1 MKFPYISPLERR
13 PLRKVAA
20 LFCTAMLGVMAA
32 CGGSS
37 SPAPIPTV
45 GSTAVQVNLG
55 DGPADWML
63 AFSMNVTSMSLT
75 GSNGSV
81 NVTNTATPMEML
93 HRLGTME
100 PMALI
105 SAPQGTYTGATMT
118 IAACNVTYL
127 DPTTKALVQKTIQGP
142 FNATIPF
149 GSNVTLGT
157 TPLAFNFDLDL
168 ENSVSMDGSGN
179 LQFSPKF
186 QISTGTQTAA
196 GNNGN
201 SARNGGMQQ
210 MMGVVNSS
218 SANSFSMTP
227 LQAINAFTFTVN
239 SATQFQGQ
247 ISNMAMMGTGMGV
260 LVSAILQPDG
270 SLLATRVRANMK
282 AGGIMGGGII
292 TSVTGLPGQPA
303 TQLTLVMQ
311 NGAGASMMS
320 SYLSQTITVN
330 LTAQTSYEVDD
341 DRIDLTKL
349 PFTPVFNATNIYAG
363 QSVLPTSTSGMMT
376 SGMSGMSSGTITAS
390 DVSLQEQGFR
400 GTNDLAITPGA
411 SGTFV
416 LSLVPGCAFATL
428 IGASPTDVVKITVY
442 QLTGTNVE
450 SSTAIPANSTVR
462 VHGLLFKNAGQWTLI
477 ASTIAAS

>member
-1 MKFPYISPLERR
+1 MRFPFISLLENR
-13 PLRKVAA
+13 PLRKAGALLCTALLAA
-20 LFCTAMLGVMAA
+20 LTACG
-32 CGGSS
+32 GGSS
-37 SPAPIPTV
+37 STTPLPTV
-45 GSTAVQVNLG
+45 QNTAVQVNLG

-63 AFSMNVTSMSLT
+63 AFSMNVTSMSLV

-81 NVTNTATPMEML
+81 NVTNSATPMEML

-105 SAPQGTYTGATMT
+105 SAPQGTYTSATMT
-118 IAACNVTYL
+118 IASCNVTYL
-127 DPTTKALVQKTIQGP
+127 DPNTKALVQKTIQGP
-142 FNATIPF
+142 FTATVPF
-149 GSNVTLGT
+149 GSNISLGT
-157 TPLAFNFDLDL
+157 TPMAFNFDLDL
-168 ENSVSMDGSGN
+168 ENSVTMDGSGN

-186 QISTGTQTAA
+186 QMSAGTQTAA

-201 SARNGGMQQ
+201 GARDGGMQQ
-210 MMGVVNSS
+210 MMGTVNSS

-227 LQAINAFTFTVN
+227 LQAANAFTFAVN
-239 SATQFQGQ
+239 SATKYQGQ
-247 ISNMAMMGTGMGV
+247 INNMGMMGSGMGV

-270 SLLATRVRANMK
+270 TLLATRVRANMK
-282 AGGIMGGGII
+282 AGGIMGGGI
-292 TSVTGLPGQPA
+292 VTAVNSQPGQAA

-311 NGAGASMMS
+311 NGAGASMMT
-320 SYLSQTITVN
+320 SYLSQTLTVN
-330 LTAQTSYEVDD
+330 LTPQTSYEVDD
-341 DRIDLTKL
+341 DRIDLTKV

-416 LSLVPGCAFATL
+416 LSLVPGCAFTTL
-428 IGASPTDVVKITVY
+428 TGASTITVY

-450 SSTAIPANSTVR
+450 SSTAIPAKSTVR
-462 VHGLLFKNAGQWTLI
+462 VHGLLFKDAGKWTLI